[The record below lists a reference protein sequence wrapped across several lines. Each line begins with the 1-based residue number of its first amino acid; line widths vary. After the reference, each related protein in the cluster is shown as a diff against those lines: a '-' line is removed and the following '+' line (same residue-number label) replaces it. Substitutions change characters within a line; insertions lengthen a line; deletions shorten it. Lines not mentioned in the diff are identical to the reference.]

1 MKTRS
6 TFQKALDKID
16 AKIQELHEQAFSVR
30 RFYQDGNIKQ
40 AYESAL
46 RLKYAAE

>member
-16 AKIQELHEQAFSVR
+16 AKIQELHEQAFSVSGSIR
-30 RFYQDGNIKQ
+30 MAI
-40 AYESAL
+40 
-46 RLKYAAE
+46 